1 VTGRLGDGRVPA
13 PRRRAV
19 LTALTAVAA
28 SGAAAGCAAP
38 PSDRIGQALA
48 MPSASPS
55 ASGPPSAAAGRLV
68 DGFPAVVVPI
78 PPDARITG
86 SAVQPRPDR
95 PDLLG
100 VSATGTSRLSP
111 RNLLGFF
118 HVRLRRAGFTATD
131 DSLLPPG
138 ASGAAFGRA
147 PGELLLVAVVDRGP
161 DRSWSIGG
169 TVAR

>member
-1 VTGRLGDGRVPA
+1 
-13 PRRRAV
+13 V
-19 LTALTAVAA
+19 LTALTVVAA

-38 PSDRIGQALA
+38 PSDRVVQALA
-48 MPSASPS
+48 VPSTTSPASS
-55 ASGPPSAAAGRLV
+55 SSSGQPSAAAGRLV
-68 DGFPAVVVPI
+68 QGFPAVVPL
-78 PPDARITG
+78 PPDARITS
-86 SAVQPRPDR
+86 SAVQARPDR

-111 RNLLGFF
+111 QDLLGFF

-131 DSLLPPG
+131 DSLLPAG

-161 DRSWSIGG
+161 ERSWSVGG
-169 TVAR
+169 TVER